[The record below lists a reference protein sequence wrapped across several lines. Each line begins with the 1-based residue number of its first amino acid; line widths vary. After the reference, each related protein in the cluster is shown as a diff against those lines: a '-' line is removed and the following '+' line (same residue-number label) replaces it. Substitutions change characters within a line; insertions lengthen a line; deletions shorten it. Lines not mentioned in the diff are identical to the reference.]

1 MLNKFTQKENI
12 TRILNI
18 FISSGLIS
26 TPASKLSG
34 PEHRET
40 ISCYTIE
47 NPIKHATFANFHVS
61 INNTMLIDALNSQ
74 IGDVKKNIKVEDT
87 TEHIQSKVMPSI
99 LLVDSKCMRVYA
111 TDGREYVTSVPF
123 QVKKVWP
130 MKYGVLL
137 EKDATPLLHNSFLPT
152 SFTKLNE
159 SHNSTFSKSRNNPF
173 NMSAKLRAESLSGY
187 DQDVPLPTCFSLSH
201 PLDEV
206 TPVLLKSPTQGLQ
219 YYNDGD
225 MQIIFVSTNPS
236 IILLYDWKLNIHSLW
251 KIRKALRDECLTIC
265 PNMNSTTTVFSQSCD
280 FIGSPM
286 QSNVGKNTP
295 NWVTGVSSPMNT
307 KRGPGTPVMSRSRL
321 NSPMANIFHQQ
332 GMSPHAS
339 IGQASSMSM
348 MANTMTQAP
357 PSLPLYPDVCL
368 DHIWTD
374 NQTVRRDPLDNP
386 NDTKTFLHTDLVG
399 HDYLCFMLR
408 SGGVSKLHIVRLQ
421 KSHAHGQMS
430 KTNLIVGTV
439 SVVLAKDAVVLTHL
453 KMIALIDEAGNIILQ
468 SGNHAVGKV
477 MYTTIQVVTVHSLL
491 ISVGGIN
498 EKH

>member
-1 MLNKFTQKENI
+1 
-12 TRILNI
+12 
-18 FISSGLIS
+18 
-26 TPASKLSG
+26 
-34 PEHRET
+34 
-40 ISCYTIE
+40 
-47 NPIKHATFANFHVS
+47 
-61 INNTMLIDALNSQ
+61 MLIDALNSQ

-99 LLVDSKCMRVYA
+99 LLLDSKCMRVYA
-111 TDGREYVTSVPF
+111 TDGREYVTSIPF

-137 EKDATPLLHNSFLPT
+137 EKDATPLLHNSFLPK
-152 SFTKLNE
+152 SFIKLNE
-159 SHNSTFSKSRNNPF
+159 SHNSTFSKSRNNHPF
-173 NMSAKLRAESLSGY
+173 NMSAKLRAESVSGY

-206 TPVLLKSPTQGLQ
+206 TPVLMKSPTQGLQ

-225 MQIIFVSTNPS
+225 TQIIFVSTNPS

-251 KIRKALRDECLTIC
+251 KIRKALRDECLSIC

-286 QSNVGKNTP
+286 QSNLGKNTT
-295 NWVTGVSSPMNT
+295 NWVTGVSPMNT
-307 KRGPGTPVMSRSRL
+307 RRGPGTPVMSRSKL

-339 IGQASSMSM
+339 IGQASSISM
-348 MANTMTQAP
+348 MANNMTQAP

-374 NQTVRRDPLDNP
+374 NQTVRRDPVDNP
-386 NDTKTFLHTDLVG
+386 NDAKTFLHTDLVG

-439 SVVLAKDAVVLTHL
+439 SVVLAKDAVVLNHL

-477 MYTTIQVVTVHSLL
+477 NI
-491 ISVGGIN
+491 
-498 EKH
+498 